1 MISYRYVISNSQGLH
16 ASNSMS
22 LSRAASDYQSQI
34 TMTSSKGDANCKNV
48 LALMSLNAR
57 QGETVVLNVD
67 GPDEKQAAGFLN
79 GLLRTILQYHNHKQ
93 KKRPEFVF
101 RDRVSVY
108 AAIKGTLAARTAAN
122 GKEQSPYDYKKYISN
137 YI

>member
-67 GPDEKQAAGFLN
+67 GPDEKQAAGFLT
-79 GLLRTILQYHNHKQ
+79 GLLRTIL
-93 KKRPEFVF
+93 
-101 RDRVSVY
+101 
-108 AAIKGTLAARTAAN
+108 
-122 GKEQSPYDYKKYISN
+122 
-137 YI
+137 

>member
-34 TMTSSKGDANCKNV
+34 TMTKGDANCKNV

-67 GPDEKQAAGFLN
+67 GPDEKQAAVFLN
-79 GLLRTILQYHNHKQ
+79 GLLRTIL
-93 KKRPEFVF
+93 
-101 RDRVSVY
+101 
-108 AAIKGTLAARTAAN
+108 
-122 GKEQSPYDYKKYISN
+122 
-137 YI
+137 

>member
-1 MISYRYVISNSQGLH
+1 MISYRYVISNRQGLH

-34 TMTSSKGDANCKNV
+34 TISKGEANCKNV

-57 QGETVVLNVD
+57 QGENLVLKID

-79 GLLRTILQYHNHKQ
+79 GLLRTIL
-93 KKRPEFVF
+93 
-101 RDRVSVY
+101 
-108 AAIKGTLAARTAAN
+108 
-122 GKEQSPYDYKKYISN
+122 
-137 YI
+137 

>member
-67 GPDEKQAAGFLN
+67 VQ
-79 GLLRTILQYHNHKQ
+79 LQMAKS
-93 KKRPEFVF
+93 
-101 RDRVSVY
+101 RD
-108 AAIKGTLAARTAAN
+108 A
-122 GKEQSPYDYKKYISN
+122 KEQSPYDYKKYISN